1 MLIQKFSILIIIIEE
16 NRTKMSLTI
25 IKNIWTAQYIYIYI
39 FVYIQNTYIHKYYHT
54 SALINIIRTTM
65 QKLNEKKTL
74 LLIRK

>member
-1 MLIQKFSILIIIIEE
+1 MNS
-16 NRTKMSLTI
+16 T
-25 IKNIWTAQYIYIYI
+25 IYIYI